1 MKHHINSQE
10 RKNEAIRDMLNLPI
24 DGSYSVEIKKLP
36 KTRTPKQNRTIWKWF
51 TYIADHFNDVGQTVR
66 MGILEIQPMWDKDFV
81 CDLLFRPLLFIITGK
96 KTTVTTIDNLATCI
110 DHMSQ
115 GLESMGHQLA
125 VPSKEQLRTGQ

>member
-51 TYIADHFNDVGQTVR
+51 KYIADSFNDVGQTINV
-66 MGILEIQPMWDKDFV
+66 GALEIQPMWDKDLV
-81 CDLLFRPLLFIITGK
+81 CDLMMRPILIVMTGK
-96 KTTVTTIDNLATCI
+96 KTTVTTINNLAICI
-110 DHMSQ
+110 EHMSQ
-115 GLESMGHQLA
+115 GLENMGYKLA
-125 VPSKEQLRTGQ
+125 VPSKEQLRGES